1 MKMLDD
7 MKPKWIPVHGA
18 ARGLIDRTAL
28 EQLRDGPGGDQKWL
42 MRSEKSPYADETIEL
57 PKMRF

>member
-18 ARGLIDRTAL
+18 ARGLIDRTPL

-42 MRSEKSPYADETIEL
+42 MRSGKSPYADETIDQ